1 MPHALPPLP
10 RFLQVFADVY
20 ETEYRKKFVF
30 AGITYEHRLIDDM
43 VAQVCEGG
51 GGGLEGRSTGSLMTW
66 WHRCVKG
73 GGGVGQECVYGGL
86 GGLKGR
92 CVWGGGWKAGGG
104 SLRMRR
110 TALILSTQD
119 CTRTEYGTTCTAPI
133 LSTAP
138 PVLHPYPGAQEQWWL
153 CVGVQEL

>member
-1 MPHALPPLP
+1 M
-10 RFLQVFADVY
+10 Y

-73 GGGVGQECVYGGL
+73 GGG
-86 GGLKGR
+86 GR
-92 CVWGGGWKAGGG
+92 AGVCVWGVGGAEGPVCVGGG
-104 SLRMRR
+104 LEGRWGLVED
-110 TALILSTQD
+110 AQD
-119 CTRTEYGTTCTAPI
+119 CTHTEYSG
-133 LSTAP
+133 
-138 PVLHPYPGAQEQWWL
+138 LHSY
-153 CVGVQEL
+153 